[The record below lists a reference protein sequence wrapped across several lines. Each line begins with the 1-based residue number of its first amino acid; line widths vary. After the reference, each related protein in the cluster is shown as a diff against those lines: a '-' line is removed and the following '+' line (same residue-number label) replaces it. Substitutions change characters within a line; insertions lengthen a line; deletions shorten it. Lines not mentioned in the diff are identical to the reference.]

1 MSWKKLFLV
10 ISQILGLLVNTLTAS
25 YEYSRSNS
33 ENLPLPIQTQLSEK
47 PKSFFGIFI
56 AFLESRLNFED
67 FEKKNEPHSLSIS
80 EVIDCERRAYLNK
93 YVKGLVSESP
103 LAVNVLTKFSF
114 NYFEVWL
121 ALSFFCFFVVES
133 YLLPLIFKN
142 EISLTLQ
149 ASSEAYSESC
159 QTSKIED
166 FAKIVNNFSL
176 FIIFVK
182 SSILEI

>member
-67 FEKKNEPHSLSIS
+67 FEKKMSLI
-80 EVIDCERRAYLNK
+80 A
-93 YVKGLVSESP
+93 
-103 LAVNVLTKFSF
+103 
-114 NYFEVWL
+114 
-121 ALSFFCFFVVES
+121 
-133 YLLPLIFKN
+133 
-142 EISLTLQ
+142 
-149 ASSEAYSESC
+149 
-159 QTSKIED
+159 
-166 FAKIVNNFSL
+166 
-176 FIIFVK
+176 
-182 SSILEI
+182 